1 MNIKI
6 CNKCGRW
13 LQKESNFFKHKFAKD
28 GYENICKECVK
39 ARRKKRYKN
48 IIYEIYCIQTDKYY
62 IGQTI
67 KNLSERISKHFS
79 DAKRGRN
86 QPLYIDILKYGKE
99 NFKYKEICEA
109 KTESELNDL
118 ERYYISKYIE
128 EGKILYNREAGGKDK
143 TTMFYES
150 KIKMSRSKNI
160 KPFYVLNKDDLSI
173 IGEFQTIKEAMD
185 DLKVSGLKR
194 ILDKN
199 KGYTKNITCI
209 YKDEYNE
216 ISISE
221 LKDRIKFQKNKRSM
235 LSSGKNN
242 AMYGMVNEKNP
253 NSKCAYI
260 VKNNKI
266 IEKFKTIKDLK
277 AKYGYT
283 SSEICRG
290 KNNNYYKKF
299 DIFIYNENNIPKSI
313 REQGK
318 EVSYN

>member
-199 KGYTKNITCI
+199 KGYTKI
-209 YKDEYNE
+209 
-216 ISISE
+216 
-221 LKDRIKFQKNKRSM
+221 
-235 LSSGKNN
+235 
-242 AMYGMVNEKNP
+242 
-253 NSKCAYI
+253 
-260 VKNNKI
+260 
-266 IEKFKTIKDLK
+266 
-277 AKYGYT
+277 
-283 SSEICRG
+283 
-290 KNNNYYKKF
+290 
-299 DIFIYNENNIPKSI
+299 
-313 REQGK
+313 
-318 EVSYN
+318 